1 MAESLIQDLI
11 FSLIASEPVSWLVQ
25 VCFFSVFLVLAP
37 VDGMQQRQQQ
47 RRRALAIWLHR
58 STFCNP
64 AHPILCAIKVGMP
77 KK

>member
-37 VDGMQQRQQQ
+37 VDGMQQR
-47 RRRALAIWLHR
+47 RRALAIWLHR

-77 KK
+77 KHKVD